1 MLGSHHPFCQFLKH
15 DRGICHCAPDGAGVP
30 AAGAASHGGHRHLHG
45 GRLRGHGEQGGE
57 GRRLARRCDFCLN
70 IAGCKKS
77 TWDDGALRGD
87 VGADLG
93 GDLEAW

>member
-1 MLGSHHPFCQFLKH
+1 
-15 DRGICHCAPDGAGVP
+15 
-30 AAGAASHGGHRHLHG
+30 
-45 GRLRGHGEQGGE
+45 
-57 GRRLARRCDFCLN
+57 LARRCDFCLN

-77 TWDDGALRGD
+77 TRDDGALRGD